1 MLTNLDAAR
10 WQMAISFFFHII
22 FSVLGV
28 GWPVLLCLAEGL
40 ALWRKDAALL
50 SLARQWTRA
59 FAILF
64 AIGAVSGNI
73 VEFEISL
80 VWPRFAGS
88 GGAIIGLPFAAEGF
102 AFFMEGIFLGLYLYG
117 WNRLAPW
124 VHWLC
129 SIPIVL
135 SGSSSA
141 WFITSA
147 NSWMNSPAGFQLVQG
162 KATNIDPFA
171 AMLNPNT
178 PFETMHMILA
188 CYIATGF
195 GAAAIYAVGLLRGK
209 RDDYHLKGLLLGVAL
224 GAAAIPFQILSGDL
238 NVRSVMRVQPVKY
251 ATLEGAMHSGRGLP
265 IYIGGI
271 TDPHTGQTRGAIEIP
286 YGESL
291 LSHFNLNSYTKGLDA
306 FPPTSWPQFPTM
318 VHLAFDGM
326 VISGLFMFFTA
337 GIFWLLYL
345 KRKGT
350 IPTGKWLL
358 WCFVLSGFCGFLAV
372 ELGWISTEEG
382 RQPWIIYNLMRVSSA
397 VTPNPWMTVSLIIF
411 SFIYLVLGATL
422 IILLILLA
430 RRRPPVQTWSEL
442 IVTEPQEPTRLEPI
456 T

>member
-1 MLTNLDAAR
+1 
-10 WQMAISFFFHII
+10 
-22 FSVLGV
+22 
-28 GWPVLLCLAEGL
+28 
-40 ALWRKDAALL
+40 
-50 SLARQWTRA
+50 
-59 FAILF
+59 
-64 AIGAVSGNI
+64 
-73 VEFEISL
+73 
-80 VWPRFAGS
+80 
-88 GGAIIGLPFAAEGF
+88 
-102 AFFMEGIFLGLYLYG
+102 
-117 WNRLAPW
+117 
-124 VHWLC
+124 
-129 SIPIVL
+129 
-135 SGSSSA
+135 
-141 WFITSA
+141 
-147 NSWMNSPAGFQLVQG
+147 
-162 KATNIDPFA
+162 
-171 AMLNPNT
+171 
-178 PFETMHMILA
+178 
-188 CYIATGF
+188 
-195 GAAAIYAVGLLRGK
+195 
-209 RDDYHLKGLLLGVAL
+209 
-224 GAAAIPFQILSGDL
+224 
-238 NVRSVMRVQPVKY
+238 
-251 ATLEGAMHSGRGLP
+251 
-265 IYIGGI
+265 
-271 TDPHTGQTRGAIEIP
+271 
-286 YGESL
+286 
-291 LSHFNLNSYTKGLDA
+291 
-306 FPPTSWPQFPTM
+306 M